1 MRACVRGFG
10 DACGLPPPTNFSH
23 PTLPFPRP
31 PDPVRL
37 TRVCVCMARSSPS
50 YRYNPKVRPM
60 MLTLEKIQ
68 YVHRPLA
75 YYAMLTGLQ
84 VRAFTLGVVNLCCLF
99 FGGMW
104 RGLVCVCV

>member
-1 MRACVRGFG
+1 
-10 DACGLPPPTNFSH
+10 
-23 PTLPFPRP
+23 
-31 PDPVRL
+31 
-37 TRVCVCMARSSPS
+37 
-50 YRYNPKVRPM
+50 M

-99 FGGMW
+99 FFGYVARVGF
-104 RGLVCVCV
+104 CVCD